1 MAPDARASDRSTIGR
16 LGAVTLTVPVL
27 GAAIGIDGGPI
38 FQILAT
44 ENLDIGS
51 TALGIAFGLG
61 VVSVPVQLWAGRMP
75 LRRARVNTQCFLVV
89 AALQCWILAALAG
102 AGAGAGGRVALVALA
117 LTVIAEIALSVL
129 YATSWQPLLGASVA
143 PAARQRLNAGWS
155 AAARVILVVSLL
167 VFGAIGGRWRAVVL
181 VLIGGAAA
189 IAAGLLRGVPAPP
202 ADPEPRSGDASTG
215 ESGGERHRRAVL
227 LVLVAAA
234 LVNVGALPLWLVYVE
249 KALWPGGNL
258 GVVAAVQVL
267 ASVVALIAW
276 RPTTGSVTRRALG
289 ASVLALIA
297 SCAIVLLPGGSP
309 GPVGLVGILLVTA
322 VASGGATT
330 VRIALIEQT
339 HRIVP
344 RSDAVRVFTTLDVV
358 ASTSLQIGLLGGGL
372 LISASAATASW
383 PIAPYEAVVIIAGG
397 LAVASTRA
405 LRAADR
411 SGQPTRRVAV

>member
-1 MAPDARASDRSTIGR
+1 MAPDAGASDRSTVGR

-102 AGAGAGGRVALVALA
+102 AGAGGRVTLVALA

-181 VLIGGAAA
+181 VLIGVAAA
-189 IAAGLLRGVPAPP
+189 IAAALLRGVPAPP
-202 ADPEPRSGDASTG
+202 ADPEPRSGDATTG
-215 ESGGERHRRAVL
+215 EPGGERHRRAVL

-267 ASVVALIAW
+267 ASVVALISW

-411 SGQPTRRVAV
+411 SGQPTRRIPV